1 MIYEGIKYLI
11 RNGLDNMKAFK
22 NFLTS
27 FNLFL
32 AKILVFIFFSHYSD
46 VNTISTPPVRPG

>member
-1 MIYEGIKYLI
+1 MIYEVIKYLI